1 MNWIEIDK
9 NIISMMGIYTDKD
22 KLFKDLKKLYNWNES
37 QVEHAVEPLLQRWGW
52 YDKKVTTPVKNKRK
66 VKKEKK

>member
-22 KLFKDLKKLYNWNES
+22 KLFKDLKKLYSWNDS

-52 YDKKVTTPVKNKRK
+52 YDKKVTTPIKKKRK